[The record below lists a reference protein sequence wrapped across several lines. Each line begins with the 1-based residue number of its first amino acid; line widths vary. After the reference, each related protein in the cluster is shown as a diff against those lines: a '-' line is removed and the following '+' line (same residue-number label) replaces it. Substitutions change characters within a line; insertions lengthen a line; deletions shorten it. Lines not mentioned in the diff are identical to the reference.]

1 MAPRDEARDD
11 HAMDP
16 ARLSSQPDFPANS
29 QPLHTALTSVLTHAR
44 SLTDG
49 EVASYI
55 PELARQD
62 PEQLGIAL
70 ASVRGTIHAWGDSE
84 AEFTI
89 QSISKPF
96 TFALALDALGLAAV
110 TEHVGLEPSG
120 EPFNAISLEETS
132 GRPLN
137 PMINA
142 GAIVTTSLIAGDDAA
157 EKFAVIREG
166 LAAFAGRPLDVD
178 EDVYLSELDTGDR
191 NRALAYLA
199 QAAGTLAS
207 SAEVATRAYFRQCSL
222 RVNARDLAVMAA
234 TLAGGG
240 INPLTRERVVS
251 EDVARWTI
259 AVMTSCGMYDA
270 SGDWLVRVG
279 LPAKSGV
286 GGGIVALQPDQFG
299 VGTFSPRLDAQGNS
313 VRGVGMLEQLSREF
327 GLHMLEHRTDPLS
340 PIADVTHSGPD
351 DDRDTTAVLR
361 GDFKF
366 SDSEHVLSMLPEL
379 MAGRSLTLDFSSVT
393 RVGPSTAR
401 MFRWAAEQAGSSPD
415 GRPRLTL
422 HDPDHVLGG

>member
-1 MAPRDEARDD
+1 MAPRDEARDH

-16 ARLSSQPDFPANS
+16 ARLSPQPVSPAHS
-29 QPLHTALTSVLTHAR
+29 QPLRTALTSVLTHAR

-142 GAIVTTSLIAGDDAA
+142 GAIVTTSLIAGDDDA
-157 EKFAVIREG
+157 EKFAVVRDG
-166 LAAFAGRPLDVD
+166 LSAFAGRRLDVD

-222 RVNARDLAVMAA
+222 RVNARDLAMMAA

-299 VGTFSPRLDAQGNS
+299 VGTFSPRLDARGNS
-313 VRGVGMLEQLSREF
+313 VRGVGMLEQLSKEF
-327 GLHMLEHRTDPLS
+327 GLHMLEHRADPLS
-340 PIADVTHSGPD
+340 PIADITHSGPD

-366 SDSEHVLSMLPEL
+366 SDSEQVLSMLPEL
-379 MAGRSLTLDFSSVT
+379 MVGRSLTLDFSSVT
-393 RVGPSTAR
+393 RVGPSAAR
-401 MFRWAAEQAGSSPD
+401 IFRGAAERAGSAPD
-415 GRPRLTL
+415 GRPRLAL
-422 HDPDHVLGG
+422 HDPDHVLGD